1 MTYFVNEVTGYV
13 LSFGQMKMVVGNRE
27 LEKEEIVLYVIYI
40 FKWNETVSVA
50 GHGDDIPREYRVES
64 VVVFVIMCSINY
76 HISRVLSS
84 QQVRLCFHPVE

>member
-40 FKWNETVSVA
+40 FNGTRPFPLLDMVMTF
-50 GHGDDIPREYRVES
+50 RV
-64 VVVFVIMCSINY
+64 NT
-76 HISRVLSS
+76 VLSPLS
-84 QQVRLCFHPVE
+84 SL